1 MTVDGKIKILQFPI
15 ANSKGGITQYVL
27 QNWKFIDKSKFQFD
41 FATMSKQLDF
51 EEDLT
56 KDSCNVF
63 YISCYAEDDEEQFK
77 KEFRNILEQGEYDIV
92 HLHTK
97 QWKSMFVEEIAKEV
111 GVKKV
116 IVHAHSTGID
126 TIDEQKRNYE
136 IKLHKETLQNV
147 SEHIATDFWA
157 CSKDAAK
164 FLFDNKIAQDKIVI
178 MKNAINLEKF
188 RFSEKIR
195 DTYRREL
202 GVGEDEI
209 LIGSVGRFA
218 YPKNHEFLL
227 RMFKTLCAERDNYK
241 LVLVGDGDK
250 KQEFIDYVYENS
262 LQNKVI
268 FTGFR
273 KDVNYLLQAMDV
285 FCLSSH
291 FEGLGIV
298 LIEAQ
303 AIGITCIASDTI
315 TKEVRITDCI
325 DYLPLNEKLWV
336 EKIKELKLK
345 RRETSNYLIK
355 EGYDIKTQIKKVESF
370 YANC

>member
-1 MTVDGKIKILQFPI
+1 MTKDGKIKILQFPI

-126 TIDEQKRNYE
+126 SLDKQKRKKE
-136 IKLHKETLQNV
+136 TELHKIVLENLDEN
-147 SEHIATDFWA
+147 IATDYWT
-157 CSKDAAK
+157 CSKMAAD
-164 FLFDNKIAQDKIVI
+164 FLYGDKISKERIVI
-178 MKNAINLEKF
+178 MNNAIELSKF
-188 RFSEKIR
+188 KFNESIR
-195 DTYRREL
+195 NKYRQMFGIKENEIVL
-202 GVGEDEI
+202 GC
-209 LIGSVGRFA
+209 VGRFA
-218 YPKNHEFLL
+218 YQKNQEFLL
-227 RMFKTLCAERDNYK
+227 SVFKQLSRQKNNYK
-241 LVLVGDGDK
+241 LLLVGAGEK
-250 KQEFIDYVYENS
+250 EKEYREYVRKNGLEE
-262 LQNKVI
+262 KVF

-273 KDVNYLLQAMDV
+273 TDVNCILQALD
-285 FCLSSH
+285 CLCMPSR
-291 FEGLGIV
+291 FEGFPISLV
-298 LIEAQ
+298 EAQ
-303 AIGITCIASDTI
+303 TTGVKCVVSDSITEEVVISDLV
-315 TKEVRITDCI
+315 KRIPLEQTQW
-325 DYLPLNEKLWV
+325 LNELSDSKSFSR
-336 EKIKELKLK
+336 EKYIDVV
-345 RRETSNYLIK
+345 RCA
-355 EGYDIKTQIKKVESF
+355 GYDIKNQIKEIENG
-370 YANC
+370 YT

>member
-1 MTVDGKIKILQFPI
+1 MTKDGKIKILQFPI

-136 IKLHKETLQNV
+136 IKLHDETLQNV
-147 SEHIATDFWA
+147 NEHIATDFWA
-157 CSKDAAK
+157 CSEDAAK
-164 FLFDNKIAQDKIVI
+164 FLFDNKISQDKIII
-178 MKNAINLEKF
+178 MKNAIDLEKF

-227 RMFKTLCAERDNYK
+227 HMFKMLCAERENYK

-250 KQEFIDYVYENS
+250 KQEFIDYVYES
-262 LQNKVI
+262 GLQNKVI

-273 KDVNYLLQAMDV
+273 KDVGGLLQAID
-285 FCLSSH
+285 CLCMPSR
-291 FEGLGIV
+291 FEGFPIALV
-298 LIEAQ
+298 EAQ
-303 AIGITCIASDTI
+303 ASGVKCIVSDA
-315 TKEVRITDCI
+315 ITDEAVLT
-325 DYLPLNEKLWV
+325 DLVTKVPLNEDLW
-336 EKIKELKLK
+336 LKQLLLGIN
-345 RRETSNYLIK
+345 RERAGYHEILAK
-355 EGYDIKTQIKKVESF
+355 AGYDFNTQIMELEKLYTE
-370 YANC
+370 